1 MPTSRPRWA
10 RCYPSQ
16 RQPAATRVART
27 AAGLAR
33 TRGRRGP
40 RARVRPRASGL
51 PCLRATGPPGR
62 PATAPPDTMVA
73 DDAEWSHGS
82 HEAVAEH
89 AADVAEGRTMT
100 RAAAS
105 AHHLGP
111 VPLGAL
117 ERQVMEVLWDDG
129 DLTVREL
136 ISALGDVHAYTTI
149 ATVLSNLDRK
159 D

>member
-1 MPTSRPRWA
+1 
-10 RCYPSQ
+10 
-16 RQPAATRVART
+16 
-27 AAGLAR
+27 
-33 TRGRRGP
+33 
-40 RARVRPRASGL
+40 
-51 PCLRATGPPGR
+51 
-62 PATAPPDTMVA
+62 
-73 DDAEWSHGS
+73 
-82 HEAVAEH
+82 
-89 AADVAEGRTMT
+89 MT

-159 D
+159 DMVRSRRDGRSVRYSPRHSRSMHAARAMEHALSTSNDRTASILHFVQTMEPDDVELLREYLQQQEPSGRRGTDGRADAAGQGDGS